1 MGLPLRG
8 LGGNNVRMVRRK
20 EQEMKNHFT
29 NVVSLTLTMALLH
42 WLVPGIAAEKV
53 FWAAMAYLALAR
65 ITDILTH
72 LERTK

>member
-1 MGLPLRG
+1 
-8 LGGNNVRMVRRK
+8 
-20 EQEMKNHFT
+20 MKNHFT